1 MSWSGTHIASTAFH
15 LDSDCWRLED
25 LEEGGD
31 VGNCWACWA
40 CEGRI
45 SSTLLTHGSFSF
57 YLGVPQVMW
66 PFFQEQL
73 LSTSG
78 FSIDY
83 LDAHSEIS

>member
-1 MSWSGTHIASTAFH
+1 MWVT
-15 LDSDCWRLED
+15 
-25 LEEGGD
+25 
-31 VGNCWACWA
+31 VGACGVA

-45 SSTLLTHGSFSF
+45 SSTLLIHGSFSF
-57 YLGVPQVMW
+57 YPGVPRVVW